1 MTQAYIMGNV
11 YFGKNPF
18 VERYCY
24 LGISPTKLEKPLEF
38 GDNCI
43 IRAGSYI
50 YEGSFIGDSF
60 QTGNKVN
67 IREYCTIGNNV
78 SIGTHSIIEHH
89 VLIEDN
95 VRIHS
100 NVFIPEYTVLKKGCW
115 IAPNVVFT
123 NAKYPNQSDTKDKLE
138 GVLVGENAIIGANA
152 TILPGIL
159 IGKNAFIGAGATITK
174 NVEEGETVIGIDE
187 RLPKKKYC
195 NCHNIGGTHSIRCE
209 YEQEMRK

>member
-1 MTQAYIMGNV
+1 MFNAYIMGNV
-11 YFGKNPF
+11 YLGKNPTIDRF
-18 VERYCY
+18 CY
-24 LGISPTKLEKPLEF
+24 LGISPSKLEKPLDI
-38 GDNCI
+38 GDNCV
-43 IRAGSYI
+43 IRAGTYI
-50 YEGSFIGDSF
+50 YEDNTIGNNF

-67 IREYCTIGNNV
+67 IRENNVIGNDV

-123 NAKYPNQSDTKDKLE
+123 NAKYPNQSDTKEKLE

-174 NVEEGETVIGIDE
+174 NVEVGEMVVGIDRRIE
-187 RLPKKKYC
+187 
-195 NCHNIGGTHSIRCE
+195 
-209 YEQEMRK
+209 